1 MKTVSAFLRDTAP
14 RSAEDPV
21 LDDLE
26 RLADL
31 LEQYFHPSNTGSCAP
46 ALGCGNFCALKMQAG
61 MPGAVS
67 PGGTA

>member
-1 MKTVSAFLRDTAP
+1 MLASTSFQETGNQTSKAKPNVNLNLNLNLNSFLRC
-14 RSAEDPV
+14 AEDPV

-46 ALGCGNFCALKMQAG
+46 ALSC
-61 MPGAVS
+61 
-67 PGGTA
+67 

>member
-1 MKTVSAFLRDTAP
+1 M
-14 RSAEDPV
+14 

-46 ALGCGNFCALKMQAG
+46 ALSC
-61 MPGAVS
+61 
-67 PGGTA
+67 